1 MNLQR
6 RILSSNI
13 AAPVA
18 GCLSYCGDSLSRY
31 WFALCCLMITS
42 HAVGCRGGLF
52 ADSTTP
58 QTFVDS
64 PDGPNAFGASSSV
77 GATAT
82 DDETSEAALIAIA
95 DELTELGALD
105 DESKRELMSDL
116 REAKPENWPYIVKM
130 YRSTLAY
137 RKQLAERERQPQR
150 DPIAERS
157 LEKFDD
163 QVANRSTAQSRH
175 RDPRARANQLAP
187 DSESLDRQVVDAD
200 ARPTRSVHTQDPL
213 HVAAANDSR
222 TQAVVLSKPP
232 RNLPKRDPNTKQ
244 ASYRTPPLDWEEHL
258 RHAVGEMQTSLPS
271 DPASTDEVNEH
282 MRLRLLQLLA
292 GDQEGALQP
301 IPGATAPQQDYWSQ
315 QLFAVSTFLD
325 SQTQPDNK
333 RRATGSL
340 TYLDQARAKLAELA
354 TLQVKNL
361 AFVDSV
367 GGYGDYA
374 LRENGKFRPGDSVTL
389 YAEIENHTSQSTKE
403 GHRTRL
409 GTSFEILDNSGKRVD
424 SAQFPEVEDLCKT
437 PRRDFHIQYTITLP
451 TRIYAE
457 EYEIRLIVTDEQS
470 KKIGQASLPLEIVE

>member
-1 MNLQR
+1 M
-6 RILSSNI
+6 IF
-13 AAPVA
+13 
-18 GCLSYCGDSLSRY
+18 SL
-31 WFALCCLMITS
+31 AM
-42 HAVGCRGGLF
+42 GCRGGIF
-52 ADSTTP
+52 ADSAKP

-64 PDGPNAFGASSSV
+64 PYDPNAPFAAQSAGAI
-77 GATAT
+77 AT
-82 DDETSEAALIAIA
+82 DDANSEEALIAIA

-105 DESKRELMSDL
+105 DESKRELMGDL

-137 RKQLAERERQPQR
+137 RKQLAQREEQPQQ
-150 DPIAERS
+150 DLIAERPPAKLDES
-157 LEKFDD
+157 
-163 QVANRSTAQSRH
+163 VANRTNERSRR
-175 RDPRARANQLAP
+175 RDRRARPNQMASDFESADYQSTRHHAQP
-187 DSESLDRQVVDAD
+187 PRTTRADDEMQVDDSD
-200 ARPTRSVHTQDPL
+200 
-213 HVAAANDSR
+213 NR

-232 RNLPKRDPNTKQ
+232 RNLPQRDRNIKQ
-244 ASYRTPPLDWEEHL
+244 ASYRTAAPLEWEQHL
-258 RHAVGEMQTSLPS
+258 RNAVDEMQTSLPD

-282 MRLRLLQLLA
+282 MRLRLLQLLS

-315 QLFAVSTFLD
+315 QLFAVSTYLD
-325 SQTQPDNK
+325 SKSQPDNK

-367 GGYGDYA
+367 GGFGDYA
-374 LRENGKFRPGDSVTL
+374 LRESGEFRPGDSVTL
-389 YAEIENHTSQSTKE
+389 YAEIENYTSQSTKE
-403 GHRTRL
+403 GHHTRL
-409 GTSFEILDNSGKRVD
+409 GTSFEILDRNGKRVD

-437 PRRDFHIQYTITLP
+437 PRRDFHIQYTIKLP

-470 KKIGQASLPLEIVE
+470 QKIGQASLPLEIVE